1 MTKDAAHPALVDPGA
16 LSASVADPYR
26 NVSLGVVN
34 DHEIRMSVMTQQF
47 QWHHHPNSD
56 ETFIG
61 VQGELIVEFS
71 DREIVVK
78 PGQILTVPAGTLHR
92 TRPAGTRSVNLTFE
106 RIGADT
112 IFEE

>member
-1 MTKDAAHPALVDPGA
+1 MTKDAAHLALVDPGA